1 MDRLFPEV
9 ASMSPEEIYS
19 DLQLPS
25 GTGDRPYVA
34 INMITTVDGK
44 ATNLAGT
51 VASLGS
57 RVDRTAMRRIRVAT
71 DGVMNGAETL
81 RRENVNPTVPKD
93 LVAARLSRG
102 LSPQPI
108 ALTITASGNLPLGR
122 NFFSEP
128 REKVV
133 VATNSTPPER
143 VEELSRH
150 ARIIRAGDHKVD
162 LRLMMRLLVEE
173 LGIRRLVVEGGP
185 TLNSELI
192 SLGLAD
198 ELFWTVSPKILG
210 GPAERTMVE
219 ESPLTPGERPGLELL
234 SIHRHESE
242 LYLRYRFV
250 KER

>member
-1 MDRLFPEV
+1 VDRLFPEITTM
-9 ASMSPEEIYS
+9 APEEIYS
-19 DLQLPS
+19 DLSFPR
-25 GTGDRPYVA
+25 GPEDRPYVV

-51 VASLGS
+51 VATLGS

-81 RRENVNPTVPKD
+81 RRENVNPTVPED
-93 LVAARLSRG
+93 LALVRRSRG

-108 ALTITASGNLPLGR
+108 ALTITGSGNLSLER
-122 NFFSEP
+122 SFFTEP
-128 REKVV
+128 PERVV
-133 VATNSTPPER
+133 VATNSTPLER
-143 VEELSRH
+143 VETLSRH
-150 ARIIRAGDHKVD
+150 AKVIRAGDRRVD
-162 LRLMMRLLVEE
+162 LPLMMRLLVEE
-173 LGIRRLVVEGGP
+173 LGIRTLVVEGGP

-198 ELFWTVSPKILG
+198 ELFWTISPKILG

-219 ESPLTPGERPGLELL
+219 ESPLTPGERPNLELL

-242 LYLRYRFV
+242 LYLRYRFGIR
-250 KER
+250 K